1 MIIGTWCPFFL
12 FIEFIGDSD
21 AGNAELGSRVGSIS
35 PLERAIFMLHFRD
48 LVTAGIYSEGGR
60 DHARPPPSRMGALLA
75 RFVP

>member
-12 FIEFIGDSD
+12 FIEFIEGWGDSD
-21 AGNAELGSRVGSIS
+21 AGNPNGGHVLAVYLR
-35 PLERAIFMLHFRD
+35 LFHFRD

-60 DHARPPPSRMGALLA
+60 DHARPPLSRMGALLA